1 MKIFIVQYLI
11 INNEKEDFEQRFSA
25 YQTFPST
32 QMLDD
37 VQDSLLEE
45 IIKEITESIFNKTVA
60 NW

>member
-1 MKIFIVQYLI
+1 VRFTNV
-11 INNEKEDFEQRFSA
+11 NNEKEDFEQRFSA